1 MATTAT
7 VERSTTSSTNAIKTS
22 SSSVVAANSLIQ
34 LYINT
39 VCGTPDIDLSS
50 VNFADAD
57 KHIIVDLPKHQQLAR
72 ANAFSFIDGPNSV
85 NSLMVGTLSD
95 IIGFSNQFESRY
107 QRLIALANDFNTG
120 NNKQIFEE
128 GLQGL
133 INSITQK
140 EANCGVVITKLGDFL
155 KLIQT
160 DSQNLTADENIIK
173 ATLDGENGAIT
184 QLQNRISS
192 INEAMNKDNAM
203 IAGGAVMTVVGV
215 LMITVGVLGEFETG
229 GASTALVLGGL
240 AVMGGGIAMDVVAGM
255 DLSKKMDEYKDAT
268 TELTKD
274 QQISS
279 CLIQASQT
287 VQSLVDSINNAM
299 GAITNLQS
307 GWSSLKGDL
316 DQVIDALN
324 DAESDEGTSWVID
337 DLNAAKADWE
347 DAKTLAVQ
355 LQANG
360 TLQVKHTN
368 PMDYDPTGAQL
379 N

>member
-7 VERSTTSSTNAIKTS
+7 VEPSTTSSTNAIKTS

-192 INEAMNKDNAM
+192 INEAMSKDNAM

-316 DQVIDALN
+316 DQVIGALN

>member
-1 MATTAT
+1 
-7 VERSTTSSTNAIKTS
+7 
-22 SSSVVAANSLIQ
+22 
-34 LYINT
+34 
-39 VCGTPDIDLSS
+39 
-50 VNFADAD
+50 
-57 KHIIVDLPKHQQLAR
+57 
-72 ANAFSFIDGPNSV
+72 
-85 NSLMVGTLSD
+85 
-95 IIGFSNQFESRY
+95 
-107 QRLIALANDFNTG
+107 
-120 NNKQIFEE
+120 
-128 GLQGL
+128 
-133 INSITQK
+133 
-140 EANCGVVITKLGDFL
+140 
-155 KLIQT
+155 
-160 DSQNLTADENIIK
+160 
-173 ATLDGENGAIT
+173 
-184 QLQNRISS
+184 
-192 INEAMNKDNAM
+192 MNKDNAM

-316 DQVIDALN
+316 DQVIGALN

>member
-7 VERSTTSSTNAIKTS
+7 VEPSTTSSTNAIKTS

>member
-7 VERSTTSSTNAIKTS
+7 VEPSTTSSTNAIKTS

-215 LMITVGVLGEFETG
+215 LMITVGVLGEFESG
-229 GASTALVLGGL
+229 GATTALVLGGL

-316 DQVIDALN
+316 DQVIGALN

>member
-7 VERSTTSSTNAIKTS
+7 VEPSTTSSTNAIKTS

-240 AVMGGGIAMDVVAGM
+240 AVMGGGIAMDVVAGL

-316 DQVIDALN
+316 DQVIGALN

>member
-7 VERSTTSSTNAIKTS
+7 VEPSTTSSTIAIKTS

-316 DQVIDALN
+316 DQVIGALN

>member
-7 VERSTTSSTNAIKTS
+7 VEPSTTSSTNAIKTS

-316 DQVIDALN
+316 DQVIGALN

>member
-7 VERSTTSSTNAIKTS
+7 VEPSTTSSTNAIKTS

-39 VCGTPDIDLSS
+39 VCGIPDIDLSS

-316 DQVIDALN
+316 DQVIGALN